1 MKIPKGQSESV
12 RIRVPKPT
20 FNNISVIL
28 VEETGVPGE
37 NPRPIVSHCQTL
49 SHNVV
54 SHTNTLISYCSY
66 VIFQVALKVMLA
78 LCGLSLLYIIIDCLI
93 YCYLATSEHY
103 FSYLYMFYDENK
115 FTNKLSCT

>member
-1 MKIPKGQSESV
+1 LKIPKGQSESV
-12 RIRVPKPT
+12 RVRVPNPT

-37 NPRPIVSHCQTL
+37 NHRPIVSHWQTL
-49 SHNVV
+49 SPNVV
-54 SHTNTLISYCSY
+54 SYTNTLISYCSY

-78 LCGLSLLYIIIDCLI
+78 LCGLSLLYIIIDCLP
-93 YCYLATSEHY
+93 YCYLATSEQY

-115 FTNKLSCT
+115 FTNKL